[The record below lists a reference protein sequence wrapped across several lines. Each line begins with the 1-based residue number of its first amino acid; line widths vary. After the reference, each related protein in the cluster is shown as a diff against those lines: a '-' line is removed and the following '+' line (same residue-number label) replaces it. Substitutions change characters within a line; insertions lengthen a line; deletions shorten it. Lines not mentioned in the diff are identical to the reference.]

1 MDRKELLTMVKESA
15 GLDNLRQADAAVR
28 VIVGLLK
35 TMLPEEVED
44 IIAEKLPPDLRAG
57 WELVETYPADI
68 MEREEM
74 YFEGEQGEEG
84 QPYST
89 ITNG

>member
-1 MDRKELLTMVKESA
+1 MVKESA

-35 TMLPEEVED
+35 TMLPDDIED
-44 IIAEKLPPDLRAG
+44 IIAGKLPPDLRAG
-57 WELVETYPADI
+57 WEVVDSYPADI

-74 YFEGEQGEEG
+74 FFEGVQDEEDR
-84 QPYST
+84 PYPT
-89 ITNG
+89 VTNG

>member
-1 MDRKELLTMVKESA
+1 MNRKELLTMVKESA

-57 WELVETYPADI
+57 WEIVDTYPADI
-68 MEREEM
+68 IEREEM
-74 YFEGEQGEEG
+74 FFDGAQGEGEK
-84 QPYST
+84 PYPT
-89 ITNG
+89 VTDG

>member
-44 IIAEKLPPDLRAG
+44 IIAGKLPPDLRAG
-57 WELVETYPADI
+57 WEVVETYPADI

-74 YFEGEQGEEG
+74 FFDGAQGEGEK
-84 QPYST
+84 PYPT
-89 ITNG
+89 VTDG